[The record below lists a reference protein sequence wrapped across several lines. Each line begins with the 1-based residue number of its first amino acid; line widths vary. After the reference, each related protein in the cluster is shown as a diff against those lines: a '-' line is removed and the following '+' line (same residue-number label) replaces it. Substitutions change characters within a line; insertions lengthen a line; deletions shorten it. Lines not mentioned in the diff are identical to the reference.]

1 MRQTQHSTLFD
12 KMRNIENVVRVIL
25 RQDGIK
31 LSMPTRAAF
40 AGWVRELTDSDGLV
54 MNLVEPLLAVLVR
67 PH

>member
-1 MRQTQHSTLFD
+1 
-12 KMRNIENVVRVIL
+12 MRNIENVVRVIL